1 MTFSEA
7 PEDLVSAHF
16 RSKATKIHYKSIARF
31 FNRASV
37 GNLRVVGRSA
47 SKCSEFCIRDSQR
60 ERESDRER
68 ERDKTEQRHGTKEG
82 ENERATQMRKQ
93 TTTHEER
100 ERQRQRERERG
111 RE

>member
-60 ERESDRER
+60 ERVTERER
-68 ERDKTEQRHGTKEG
+68 ETRQSRDTEPKKERTKEQH
-82 ENERATQMRKQ
+82 R
-93 TTTHEER
+93 
-100 ERQRQRERERG
+100 
-111 RE
+111 

>member
-60 ERESDRER
+60 ERERVTERER
-68 ERDKTEQRHGTKEG
+68 ERQDRAETRNQR
-82 ENERATQMRKQ
+82 R
-93 TTTHEER
+93 R
-100 ERQRQRERERG
+100 ERKSNTDEKTNNDT
-111 RE
+111 

>member
-47 SKCSEFCIRDSQR
+47 SKCSEFCIRDS
-60 ERESDRER
+60 ERER
-68 ERDKTEQRHGTKEG
+68 ERERQDRAETRNQR
-82 ENERATQMRKQ
+82 R
-93 TTTHEER
+93 R
-100 ERQRQRERERG
+100 ERKSNTDKKTNNDT
-111 RE
+111 

>member
-47 SKCSEFCIRDSQR
+47 SKCSEFCIRDS
-60 ERESDRER
+60 ERER
-68 ERDKTEQRHGTKEG
+68 ERQDRAETRNQR
-82 ENERATQMRKQ
+82 R
-93 TTTHEER
+93 R
-100 ERQRQRERERG
+100 ERKSNTDKKTNNDT
-111 RE
+111 

>member
-60 ERESDRER
+60 ERERVTERER
-68 ERDKTEQRHGTKEG
+68 ETRQSRDTEPKKERTKEQH
-82 ENERATQMRKQ
+82 R
-93 TTTHEER
+93 
-100 ERQRQRERERG
+100 
-111 RE
+111 

>member
-47 SKCSEFCIRDSQR
+47 SNCSEFCIRDSQR
-60 ERESDRER
+60 ERERVTERER
-68 ERDKTEQRHGTKEG
+68 ERQDRAETRNQR
-82 ENERATQMRKQ
+82 R
-93 TTTHEER
+93 R
-100 ERQRQRERERG
+100 ERKSNTDEKTNNDT
-111 RE
+111 